1 MGMGAWEEEVNVAR
15 RICVYV
21 HDISINIT
29 YHELIKGEANAH
41 PAVSLSLQGE
51 CDVVSTDGIGHI
63 VYTIWRGVRSRAY
76 SYV

>member
-1 MGMGAWEEEVNVAR
+1 MNVAR

-29 YHELIKGEANAH
+29 YHEVIKGEPNAH

-51 CDVVSTDGIGHI
+51 CDAVSTDGIGHI
-63 VYTIWRGVRSRAY
+63 VYTI
-76 SYV
+76 